1 MKIARILGAAVITVG
16 LLLPAVPSFAH
27 HSFAAEFDATNCRD
41 FTGTLT
47 KIDWQNPHGYFY
59 MDVKDANGKVE
70 SWSFQTANADYR
82 RRTCSRAGQA
92 GHRDCERQH
101 RQGRMGERMSREEW
115 QAELCRI
122 RNTQIFGWHSAPGR
136 PTSRLAQEQ

>member
-1 MKIARILGAAVITVG
+1 MKIARILGAAVITAG

-59 MDVKDANGKVE
+59 MDVTDANGKVE
-70 SWSFQTANADYR
+70 SWSFQTYALITLR
-82 RRTCSRAGQA
+82 RAGTSLQLFKDNIGKEVWVRGCVAKNGRQNYAAA
-92 GHRDCERQH
+92 GSLKFASDGVLRQ
-101 RQGRMGERMSREEW
+101 MG
-115 QAELCRI
+115 QL
-122 RNTQIFGWHSAPGR
+122 QD
-136 PTSRLAQEQ
+136 